1 MSFLRICVGLRWAD
15 NGSAS
20 FGNLMIDCSGFR
32 AGAARDPSFLGLLS
46 KPILT
51 SGAAQLQRHR
61 AFTVFLASRQTAPA
75 APRRFPNAS
84 GEADNGGRG

>member
-51 SGAAQLQRHR
+51 SGAAQLPRHR